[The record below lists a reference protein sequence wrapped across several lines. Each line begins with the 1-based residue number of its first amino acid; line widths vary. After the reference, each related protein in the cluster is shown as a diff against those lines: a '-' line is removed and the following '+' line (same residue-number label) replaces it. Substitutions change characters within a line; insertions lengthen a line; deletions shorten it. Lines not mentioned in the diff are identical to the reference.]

1 MQVGSSDASDI
12 PLEAPWLEAPLLQLA
27 AALERGHRLAFG
39 VPLLPVAERSARQ
52 LAQELFA
59 GPEVLLAHD
68 GSADPRLVYANRAA
82 LRLWRRPWRQMVG
95 LPSRL
100 TAEAEERPA
109 RALALA
115 EARSQRGIR
124 GYGGI
129 RIDSQGRRF
138 RLQGARIWSPIDSED
153 KTWGQAAAFES
164 WWWL

>member
-1 MQVGSSDASDI
+1 MTPAAPHPDA
-12 PLEAPWLEAPLLQLA
+12 PPEPPWLQAPLLRLA
-27 AALERGHRLAFG
+27 QDLVRGHRLAFAAA
-39 VPLLPVAERSARQ
+39 LLPAAERSARQ

-59 GPEVLLAHD
+59 SPEVVLAHD

-82 LRLWRRPWRQMVG
+82 LRLWRRSWGEMVG

-100 TAEAEERPA
+100 TAEPGERPA

-115 EARSQRGIR
+115 QARSRQGVR

-129 RIDSQGRRF
+129 RIDSHGRRF
-138 RLQGARIWSPIDSED
+138 RLQGARIWSPCDAEGSPR
-153 KTWGQAAAFES
+153 GQAAAFES

>member
-1 MQVGSSDASDI
+1 
-12 PLEAPWLEAPLLQLA
+12 
-27 AALERGHRLAFG
+27 
-39 VPLLPVAERSARQ
+39 
-52 LAQELFA
+52 
-59 GPEVLLAHD
+59 
-68 GSADPRLVYANRAA
+68 
-82 LRLWRRPWRQMVG
+82 MVG

-115 EARSQRGIR
+115 EARSQRGVR